1 MQYTVTTP
9 TGTREVNIV
18 WPEGFKKVAITAG
31 GGFDSS
37 LLLWL
42 YANLPTPEGCELV
55 VATTMHG
62 PGADVFAKNIV
73 AKISELTG
81 KTFEHFILPV
91 APTTKSAHQVSFP
104 TSIAMRRGMFEC
116 LIGADTTNT
125 PELDNLEGAPVRLT
139 LDVAERYINAKHPFL
154 HLDKSHTVQLAHDLG
169 LDWLP
174 KMTHTCTE
182 SPDIRCGRCWQCS
195 ERAWAF
201 NLLGLEDTG
210 TF

>member
-9 TGTREVNIV
+9 TGTKVIDIT
-18 WPEGFKKVAITAG
+18 WPEGHKKVAVAAG
-31 GGFDSS
+31 GGFDST

-62 PGADVFAKNIV
+62 PGADVFAQSIV
-73 AKISELTG
+73 KKISELTG
-81 KTFEHFILPV
+81 REFQHFILPV
-91 APTTKSAHQVSFP
+91 APTTPSAKQVSFP
-104 TSIAMRRGMFEC
+104 TSIAMRRGWFEC
-116 LIGADTTNT
+116 VIGADTTNPPNIT
-125 PELDNLEGAPVRLT
+125 LPGLAPIRVTIGDQDKWDNYKL
-139 LDVAERYINAKHPFL
+139 PFL
-154 HLDKSHTVQLAHDLG
+154 HMDKSHTVQLVHDLG

-182 SPDIRCGRCWQCS
+182 SADIRCGECWQCN

-201 NLLGLEDTG
+201 NLLDLEDSG

>member
-42 YANLPTPEGCELV
+42 YANLPAPEGCELV

-62 PGADVFAKNIV
+62 PGADVFAKRIV
-73 AKISELTG
+73 AKINELTG
-81 KTFEHFILPV
+81 RTLEHLILPV
-91 APTTKSAHQVSFP
+91 AATTPHAKQVHFP

-116 LIGADTTNT
+116 FLGADTTN
-125 PELDNLEGAPVRLT
+125 PPVELPGLAPVRLT
-139 LDVAERYINAKHPFL
+139 LDVAERYVNAKHPFL
-154 HLDKSHTVQLAHDLG
+154 HMDKSHTVQLVHDLG
-169 LDWLP
+169 LDWIP
-174 KMTHTCTE
+174 KMSHTCTQSE
-182 SPDIRCGRCWQCS
+182 DIRCGECWQCN

-201 NLLGLEDTG
+201 NLLDLEDTG

>member
-9 TGTREVNIV
+9 TGTKVIDIV
-18 WPEGFKKVAITAG
+18 WPEGYKKVAVAAG
-31 GGFDSS
+31 GGFDST

-42 YANLPTPEGCELV
+42 YANLPVPEGCELV

-62 PGADVFAKNIV
+62 PGADVFAKGIV
-73 AKISELTG
+73 EKINELTG
-81 KTFEHFILPV
+81 RNLQHFILPV
-91 APTTKSAHQVSFP
+91 APTTHHTKQVSFP

-116 LIGADTTNT
+116 VVGADTSN
-125 PELDNLEGAPVRLT
+125 PANVILPGLAPNRLPLDQQYSWGN
-139 LDVAERYINAKHPFL
+139 YKFPFL
-154 HLDKSHTVQLAHDLG
+154 HIDKSHTVQLVHDLG

-182 SPDIRCGRCWQCS
+182 SADIRCGQCWQCS

-201 NLLGLEDTG
+201 KLLGLEDSG

>member
-1 MQYTVTTP
+1 MKYTVTTP
-9 TGTREVNIV
+9 TGTREVNIT
-18 WPEGFKKVAITAG
+18 WPEGYKKVAIAAG
-31 GGFDSS
+31 GGLDST

-42 YANLPTPEGCELV
+42 YANLPAPKGCELV

-62 PGADVFAKNIV
+62 PGAEVFGAGIV
-73 AKISELTG
+73 NKINELTG
-81 KTFEHFILPV
+81 RNLQHLILPV
-91 APTTKSAHQVSFP
+91 AATTHHSKQISFP
-104 TSIAMRRGMFEC
+104 TSIAMRRGLFEC
-116 LIGADTTNT
+116 VIGADTTNPPVT
-125 PELDNLEGAPVRLT
+125 LPGIAPVRVPIEDQDLWHNFK
-139 LDVAERYINAKHPFL
+139 LPFL

-182 SPDIRCGRCWQCS
+182 TADIRCGQCWQCS

-201 NLLGLEDTG
+201 KLLDLEDSG